1 MNCIFT
7 FSLQV
12 GERVHTALL
21 PNCQTQEPSHGR
33 AQVSPSASSDAVAG
47 CLTNFPDENEE
58 NFSKPGVLRGEEP
71 LSVSSDISLQ
81 ISNITMER
89 SPVQPARPQ
98 AVPNSHRGDEQLNE
112 TVSVTTDNPM
122 ISSST
127 ATLPTQCVSDSAA
140 PVQNSIPRTLENG
153 FPEDSSSYPHQPV
166 EDYYESLQIEP
177 GTRVHVFEFSEEP
190 LQNLNDQPSSMVRQT
205 TTCSSHNSETE
216 SLVWPVHE
224 AQLNQE
230 ISQSK
235 HTRPATSSA
244 THTGSASATF
254 QESELNVSGQTNII
268 QSEQTEESHGVLH
281 RFQSNSHLIAAAAIG
296 ITALF
301 VALKLKD

>member
-7 FSLQV
+7 FCLQV

-21 PNCQTQEPSHGR
+21 PNCQTQEPSHGT
-33 AQVSPSASSDAVAG
+33 AQVSPSASSNAVAG

-89 SPVQPARPQ
+89 SPVQPSRPQ

-112 TVSVTTDNPM
+112 TVSDNLM
-122 ISSST
+122 ISSFT

-140 PVQNSIPRTLENG
+140 PVQNSIPTTLENG

-166 EDYYESLQIEP
+166 EDYYESLQREP
-177 GTRVHVFEFSEEP
+177 GTRVHVVEFSEEP
-190 LQNLNDQPSSMVRQT
+190 LQNLNDHPSNIVRQT
-205 TTCSSHNSETE
+205 TCLSHNSETE

-224 AQLNQE
+224 AHPNQE

-235 HTRPATSSA
+235 QTRPAASSA

-254 QESELNVSGQTNII
+254 QESELNVSGQTNIV

-301 VALKLKD
+301 VALKFKN